1 MKTKFGITAGAL
13 AAIAYLCGFFS
24 GYLVLALIVGYV
36 FIVEENDW
44 LKINVLKALV
54 IMLCFSVLSALI
66 GFIPNLLDL
75 VASLFRIWGKGS
87 TISGNTVV
95 SGISSAVS
103 FIQSILNIC
112 EKVLM
117 LVLALFAAKL
127 KTVKIAFID
136 NIIEKAII
144 KG

>member
-24 GYLVLALIVGYV
+24 GYVVLALIVGYV

-54 IMLCFSVLSALI
+54 ITLCFSVLSALI
-66 GFIPNLLDL
+66 GFIPNIFDL
-75 VASLFRIWGKGS
+75 IASLFRIWGKGT
-87 TISGNTVV
+87 TISGNEVV
-95 SGISSAVS
+95 SGINAAVS
-103 FIQSILNIC
+103 FIQNILNIC

-127 KTVKIAFID
+127 KTVKIGFID
-136 NIIEKAII
+136 GIIEKAII

>member
-75 VASLFRIWGKGS
+75 VASLFRIWGKGA
-87 TISGNTVV
+87 TISGNSVV